1 MASGE
6 PIARRL
12 RNSSDHIKRT
22 VMNFGFTEEQNLL
35 KDQVQRFMKEACPMN
50 RVREISSSDSAFD
63 QALWQQAAELGWLGL
78 TIPENFGGLGLKW
91 IDLIVVL
98 EAAAEGLSPLPIAS
112 QALASTAIL
121 ACASEE
127 QKASWLPAM
136 ASGDAVVTLGLYD
149 EANWIDPAAVT
160 ASAQTNGEGFV
171 LQGKKPF
178 VNDAL
183 SAENMQLAV
192 HSPNGLALAAVGKDQ
207 VTVTAQPT
215 IDDTKPMASVDLDG
229 VEISTSDLLP
239 MSQEQLAF
247 LTDCGGVATTAEMV
261 GAGAAILALT
271 SGYAKER
278 IQFGKP
284 IGQYQG
290 VKHRLA
296 DMFVDLESYRS
307 LCYFAAW
314 AVDDSP
320 EELAKAV
327 SMAKG
332 YASDAFAQIGIDG
345 VGLHGAI
352 GFTAD
357 YDAQLY
363 LKRSKWAR
371 PMYGDSD
378 YHLDRIATLGGL

>member
-1 MASGE
+1 
-6 PIARRL
+6 
-12 RNSSDHIKRT
+12 
-22 VMNFGFTEEQNLL
+22 MNFGFTEEQNLL
-35 KDQVQRFMKEACPMN
+35 KDQVQRFMKEACPLSH
-50 RVREISSSDSAFD
+50 VRDLSNSDSTFD

-98 EAAAEGLSPLPIAS
+98 EAAAEGLCPLPIAS
-112 QALASTAIL
+112 HALASTAIL
-121 ACASEE
+121 TCASEA
-127 QKASWLPAM
+127 QKASWLPAV
-136 ASGDAVVTLGLYD
+136 ASGEAIVTLGLYD

-160 ASAQTNGEGFV
+160 ASASTHGEGFI
-171 LQGKKPF
+171 LRGKKPF

-183 SAENMQLAV
+183 AADYLLLAV
-192 HSPNGLALAAVGKDQ
+192 QGPQGLALAALGKDQ

-215 IDDTKPMASVDLDG
+215 IDSTKPMASVDIDG
-229 VEISTSDLLP
+229 VEIGADDLLP
-239 MSQEQLAF
+239 MSDEQLAY

-271 SGYAKER
+271 NSYAKER

-314 AVDDSP
+314 TVDDSP
-320 EELAKAV
+320 QELAKAV

-378 YHLDRIATLGGL
+378 YHMDRIATLGGL